1 MGTRL
6 KVTVGKKRIYRAHAI
21 WNDAYPNDPIIPGE
35 VIHHK
40 DGIKSNDSPSNL
52 EKMTDFDHR
61 KLHSHH
67 GTEALKKWRAENPKR
82 ARKQSQAN
90 AKKLRDRLRSDP
102 VLAERTRKAQ
112 REGTIKSNKARAL
125 NPEERKRRLADYM
138 CKYRRRKK
146 KGGGAL

>member
-1 MGTRL
+1 
-6 KVTVGKKRIYRAHAI
+6 
-21 WNDAYPNDPIIPGE
+21 
-35 VIHHK
+35 
-40 DGIKSNDSPSNL
+40 
-52 EKMTDFDHR
+52 MTDFDHR
-61 KLHSHH
+61 RLHSHR

-82 ARKQSQAN
+82 ARNQSQAN

-138 CKYRRRKK
+138 QKYRRRKK